1 MPPPPLFSFELDCTL
16 PDFLELWDA
25 RYAEYLAAIGC
36 RDIELGPWRRPRG
49 GGAPRDA
56 RRLVR
61 FVSVPE
67 WGDMQ

>member
-36 RDIELGPWRRPRG
+36 R
-49 GGAPRDA
+49 A
-56 RRLVR
+56 RQQKLVVFGESIIYER
-61 FVSVPE
+61 EAFIIDEESL
-67 WGDMQ
+67 